1 MLTSK
6 DYRRDNWEHVTWQIV
21 SGVYARGYV
30 ESTVIPP
37 DDYLHW
43 MMERYGLDSA
53 ESVRIDSG
61 DRQGGKPAWRITIR
75 QAREQEV
82 KVKGRT
88 PEVPE

>member
-43 MMERYGLDSA
+43 MMDDYFG
-53 ESVRIDSG
+53 ESRPLI
-61 DRQGGKPAWRITIR
+61 P
-75 QAREQEV
+75 EQTRPV
-82 KVKGRT
+82 IPG
-88 PEVPE
+88 